1 MTLPD
6 PRAQSRVLRDRS
18 SRVPWRQVI
27 VGAIRDRAGNGR
39 TALPERLE
47 GAVYGQLVGHVLGE
61 AAEPSPVPGVPVGSR
76 AIADDGDPGFV
87 PGSTLNDVS
96 VRVLAVLDR
105 LLDEPSHPGSETT
118 FEAGAARCPEEALPI
133 PLVMRGR
140 EPRDVV
146 DRTVGPSGPLAEVQ
160 VESALYALVVRRF
173 IAGERGRAGV
183 LAHAGRDLRA
193 ALASRGAPDSRHA
206 AAPDGSLAALDTS
219 LTRKARPGAD
229 RVVAGFWSGWEAFAT
244 SADYA
249 DAVTRAQGDASFD
262 RAPAVAIAGGL
273 AGAYWG
279 SSGIPP
285 AWRRGLPQERVLR
298 SLVDRLVETDAPG
311 WDGRPWRTSTASPLR
326 VDPLDLTGLHGCGSG
341 AVGITFLPGRRY
353 VGFHTG
359 AQWRDLDTDAARLR
373 ELGVD
378 VLLLL
383 VEDRELVRCRVTGI
397 GEALAAQGVE
407 LVRFPIRDPRLP
419 RDGLAFHGTIAALLA
434 RVRGGASLAIAC
446 RGGLDRAGMAA
457 ACVLREAGL
466 DADDAIVRV
475 QRARPRALT
484 LPDQQDY
491 VRDWPPER

>member
-1 MTLPD
+1 
-6 PRAQSRVLRDRS
+6 VLRERS

-39 TALPERLE
+39 AALPERLE
-47 GAVYGQLVGHVLGE
+47 GAVYGQLVGRVRGE
-61 AAEPSPVPGVPVGSR
+61 AAEPPPVPGASVGSGS
-76 AIADDGDPGFV
+76 IADDGDPGV
-87 PGSTLNDVS
+87 GRGATSSDVS

-105 LLDEPSHPGSETT
+105 LLDQPSHPGGETA
-118 FEAGAARCPEEALPI
+118 FEGGAARCPEEALPI

-140 EPRDVV
+140 EPCDVV
-146 DRTVGPSGPLAEVQ
+146 GRTVGPSGPLNEVQ
-160 VESALYALVVRRF
+160 VASALYALVVRRF

-183 LAHAGRDLRA
+183 LAHAGSDLRA
-193 ALASRGAPDSRHA
+193 ALASRDAPDSPVA
-206 AAPDGSLAALDTS
+206 AVPDGNPAALDS
-219 LTRKARPGAD
+219 LLTRKARPGED
-229 RVVAGFWSGWEAFAT
+229 RVVADFRSGWEAFAT
-244 SADYA
+244 SAGYA
-249 DAVTRAQGDASFD
+249 DAVTRAQGDASSH
-262 RAPAVAIAGGL
+262 RAPAAGIAGGL

-285 AWRRGLPQERVLR
+285 AWRRGLPQEGVLR

-326 VDPLDLTGLHGCGSG
+326 VDPLDLTGLDGCGSG

-373 ELGVD
+373 EVGVD

-407 LVRFPIRDPRLP
+407 LARFPIRDPLLP

-457 ACVLREAGL
+457 ACLLREAGL
-466 DADDAIVRV
+466 DADDAIERV
-475 QRARPRALT
+475 HRARPRALT
-484 LPDQQDY
+484 LPDQQAY
-491 VRDWPPER
+491 VRDWPPKR